1 MKKIFYLTILFFIS
15 NCTLNKTIDHHG
27 VHFLEKKEKILIL
40 NKANKNDIFQL
51 LGPPSTRSQF
61 DNDLWIYIERKASTS
76 IIRNLGRK
84 KLITN
89 NVLILEI
96 NNKGM
101 LTKKTLLTKNDIEN
115 YEFTKAIT
123 TDDISKKNF
132 ISSLLGSVRQKI
144 NDPLGKKRK
153 TISDR

>member
-1 MKKIFYLTILFFIS
+1 
-15 NCTLNKTIDHHG
+15 
-27 VHFLEKKEKILIL
+27 L

-153 TISDR
+153 TISER